1 MESIL
6 LIVHVIIA
14 LVIVALILLQQGKG
28 AEMGAS
34 FGAGSSQTIF
44 GAAGSGNFFS
54 RLTGILAAVFFATS
68 FSLAVIAKQRVE
80 APDIDVP
87 ILETIDPFPAGRQQQ
102 EAVPVPQPPLE
113 GTEEVPEVD

>member
-6 LIVHVIIA
+6 LVVHVIIA
-14 LVIVALILLQQGKG
+14 LVIVGLILLQQGKG

-54 RLTGILAAVFFATS
+54 RLTAILAAVFFATS
-68 FSLAVIAKQRVE
+68 FSLAVIAKQSVE
-80 APDIDVP
+80 VRDIEVP
-87 ILETIDPFPAGRQQQ
+87 ILETIDPFPAGQQ
-102 EAVPVPQPPLE
+102 ERSVPQAPRPAE
-113 GTEEVPEVD
+113 GTEEVPVID